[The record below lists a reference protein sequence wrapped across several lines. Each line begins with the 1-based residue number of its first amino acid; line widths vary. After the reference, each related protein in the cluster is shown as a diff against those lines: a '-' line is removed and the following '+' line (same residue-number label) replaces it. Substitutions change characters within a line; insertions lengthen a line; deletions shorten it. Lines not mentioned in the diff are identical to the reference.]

1 MARRSVE
8 FCLKFFSASYT
19 ERSLRASETRMPE
32 VTHAQER
39 PAARGRQ
46 VKAATKDP
54 TLVRERREHLIAA
67 AIRVFI
73 DKGFHNASVRDI
85 GRAAGMTQ
93 GTIYNYVRSKDDILY
108 LVCDRIVAEYQE
120 EARKALDMA
129 SDPAE
134 RIRSAIHAV
143 SEVMYRH
150 QEEILLIYQDSHLLE
165 PRSLRVILARVE
177 EFIGMFETILVE
189 ASRQIGLKIA
199 QPHLAANILTFLP
212 VMIALRRWSL
222 HRGLTHEQI
231 VDGITDF
238 AVRGLGLERALA
250 TKKGA

>member
-1 MARRSVE
+1 MAE
-8 FCLKFFSASYT
+8 NTNA
-19 ERSLRASETRMPE
+19 
-32 VTHAQER
+32 HDR
-39 PAARGRQ
+39 PAIRGRQ
-46 VKAATKDP
+46 VKAATKDAA
-54 TLVRERREHLIAA
+54 LVRERRENLIAA

-120 EARKALDMA
+120 EARKALNMT

-134 RIRSAIHAV
+134 RLRNAVRAV
-143 SEVMYRH
+143 SEVMHRH

-177 EFIGMFETILVE
+177 EFIGMFESIIVDACQELGV
-189 ASRQIGLKIA
+189 AVPR
-199 QPHLAANILTFLP
+199 PHLAANIVTFLP

-231 VDGITDF
+231 VDGITEF
-238 AVRGLGLERALA
+238 AVRGLGIDGMLDGR
-250 TKKGA
+250 KGASTALPVRPRSTIGSGRRS